1 MTVKQLYE
9 ILGMYIE
16 AGAGEWMVKA
26 LNRDQFKTQKEYRN
40 WLKLSPHSA
49 TVFDIGE
56 VLYFAVSE
64 DDVDYGENWAV
75 LLPPLFFKDENR
87 AFYSLPPE
95 DL

>member
-40 WLKLSPHSA
+40 
-49 TVFDIGE
+49 
-56 VLYFAVSE
+56 
-64 DDVDYGENWAV
+64 
-75 LLPPLFFKDENR
+75 
-87 AFYSLPPE
+87 
-95 DL
+95 